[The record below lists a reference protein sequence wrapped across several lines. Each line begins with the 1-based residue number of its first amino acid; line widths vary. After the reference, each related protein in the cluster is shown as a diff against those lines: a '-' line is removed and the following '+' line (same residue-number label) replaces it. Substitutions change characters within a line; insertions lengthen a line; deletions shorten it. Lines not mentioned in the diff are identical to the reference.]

1 MDAALVGR
9 DTELD
14 ALTTSIEKGPG
25 AVLTGP
31 AGIGKTR
38 LALEA
43 ANGSKR
49 QVWWMAVTADSE
61 FIPYGAFHHLVP
73 ELGEA
78 LASEGPATAFSVI
91 RRKLTE
97 GPSPRLLVVDD
108 AHQLDQSSAAA
119 VHAIANG
126 GETKVVATIRDGEP
140 VTGAITALWKDVGL
154 KRMEIRPLQRADA
167 DALALFL
174 LGGAADGRTLAS
186 IWRMSQGHP
195 MELREVVLAGQESGT
210 LVQVDDVWT
219 IGGSFQ
225 ATSRLVELVEDRLG
239 RLDEEERFTAEALAY
254 GEPLD
259 IQLLA
264 TVSEPDV
271 IERLERANVIRVFTT
286 GASVT
291 HATLAHPLYGEV
303 LRATLP
309 ATRRSVLASALAQAT
324 AQDGAHRP
332 DPLRVATWRL
342 ESGSASAEELEAAA
356 ISAVRRMAWDV
367 ALRFGTA
374 SLELA
379 PSYMAHGCVAAALA
393 ELGDPQQAESH
404 LLAARDLVSDPAM
417 LAWNTISLADV
428 WFYHAGRMEDAL
440 ELVRKEVTRNTDPEI
455 REEVMSALAINLM
468 MYGNIQEVT
477 ELSRDVL
484 ESAEPSSSARLMAL
498 VASTSVDG
506 LRLRPG
512 EVRSAVEVAVPLIE
526 ENRHRFANAE
536 DILHIALCV
545 ADLAAGDLG
554 AARATVEERL
564 RLALENDSGDLP
576 GMWTLYSG
584 LVLLYEGAAQR
595 SYETQ
600 LEAQLLLDRYDS
612 WLSKP
617 LALVGAAHA
626 AAVMANASA
635 ARQQIGG
642 LAVEMRQTPRIR
654 SRVAHVE
661 ALLASIEE
669 GLSAGATA
677 AVAAGDRAA
686 EDDNSLWAVE
696 GWHLAVRLGRPEL
709 VVGRLA
715 DSVAERPGTVA
726 SLYNAH
732 AQALMAQ
739 DTVALERVAQDFN
752 QGGFRLFAA
761 EAASQMCGIHRRR
774 NQANRA
780 RRAAVL
786 AGELLPEHSGVLTPP
801 FAELADVVPLTRRE
815 REVALLA
822 ARGMTSKDIAD
833 RLYISV
839 RSVDNHL
846 SRVYTKLGVTGRS
859 ELSTVLMAEG

>member
-1 MDAALVGR
+1 
-9 DTELD
+9 
-14 ALTTSIEKGPG
+14 
-25 AVLTGP
+25 
-31 AGIGKTR
+31 
-38 LALEA
+38 
-43 ANGSKR
+43 
-49 QVWWMAVTADSE
+49 
-61 FIPYGAFHHLVP
+61 
-73 ELGEA
+73 
-78 LASEGPATAFSVI
+78 
-91 RRKLTE
+91 
-97 GPSPRLLVVDD
+97 
-108 AHQLDQSSAAA
+108 
-119 VHAIANG
+119 
-126 GETKVVATIRDGEP
+126 
-140 VTGAITALWKDVGL
+140 
-154 KRMEIRPLQRADA
+154 
-167 DALALFL
+167 
-174 LGGAADGRTLAS
+174 
-186 IWRMSQGHP
+186 
-195 MELREVVLAGQESGT
+195 
-210 LVQVDDVWT
+210 
-219 IGGSFQ
+219 
-225 ATSRLVELVEDRLG
+225 
-239 RLDEEERFTAEALAY
+239 
-254 GEPLD
+254 
-259 IQLLA
+259 
-264 TVSEPDV
+264 
-271 IERLERANVIRVFTT
+271 
-286 GASVT
+286 
-291 HATLAHPLYGEV
+291 
-303 LRATLP
+303 
-309 ATRRSVLASALAQAT
+309 
-324 AQDGAHRP
+324 
-332 DPLRVATWRL
+332 
-342 ESGSASAEELEAAA
+342 
-356 ISAVRRMAWDV
+356 MAWDV

-393 ELGDPQQAESH
+393 ELADPQQAESH

-545 ADLAAGDLG
+545 TDLAAGDLV

-564 RLALENDSGDLP
+564 RLALESDSGDLP

-642 LAVEMRQTPRIR
+642 LSVEMRETPRIR

-686 EDDNSLWAVE
+686 EDDNSVWAVE

-709 VVGRLA
+709 VAGRLA

-726 SLYNAH
+726 SLYDAH

-739 DTVALERVAQDFN
+739 DTVALERGRRTSTRAGSGCSPLKQPP
-752 QGGFRLFAA
+752 RC
-761 EAASQMCGIHRRR
+761 AASTDAGIRRIWHDVPPSWL
-774 NQANRA
+774 ANCSPRTQ
-780 RRAAVL
+780 
-786 AGELLPEHSGVLTPP
+786 EC
-801 FAELADVVPLTRRE
+801 
-815 REVALLA
+815 
-822 ARGMTSKDIAD
+822 
-833 RLYISV
+833 
-839 RSVDNHL
+839 
-846 SRVYTKLGVTGRS
+846 
-859 ELSTVLMAEG
+859 